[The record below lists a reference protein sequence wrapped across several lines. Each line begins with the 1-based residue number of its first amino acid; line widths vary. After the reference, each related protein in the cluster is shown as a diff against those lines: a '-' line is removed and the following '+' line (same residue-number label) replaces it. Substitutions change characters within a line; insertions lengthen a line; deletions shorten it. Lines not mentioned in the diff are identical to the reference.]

1 MLEEHEAPHQ
11 SGGAV
16 SLHIKTI
23 FTIAIFHPG
32 ESIGIWRICGKSKC
46 NNKVVIQFSSV

>member
-1 MLEEHEAPHQ
+1 MLEEHEAPRQ

-23 FTIAIFHPG
+23 FTIAIYYPG
-32 ESIGIWRICGKSKC
+32 ESIRIWRICGKSKG
-46 NNKVVIQFSSV
+46 NNKTVISK